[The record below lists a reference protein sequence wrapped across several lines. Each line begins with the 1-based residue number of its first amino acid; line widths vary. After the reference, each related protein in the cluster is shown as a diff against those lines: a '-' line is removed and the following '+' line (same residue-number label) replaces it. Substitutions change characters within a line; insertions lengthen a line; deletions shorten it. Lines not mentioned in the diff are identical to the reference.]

1 MKSINY
7 CEVRMNVRVRKHK
20 VDTKRLCKLLRD
32 NRGGYNN
39 QEIADALNV
48 SLTKAEHWFRQD
60 KYFSIP
66 EPSIWFDLKNLL
78 GIETDEFDKPIMEF
92 EEKPNVFEKGDRVY
106 FTDMCSPTILIS
118 NDLRI
123 IEVTNGNNSDW

>member
-7 CEVRMNVRVRKHK
+7 CEVRTNVRVRKHE
-20 VDTKRLCKLLRD
+20 VDTKSLCKLLRD
-32 NRGGYNN
+32 SKGGHNN

-48 SLTKAEHWFRQD
+48 PLTKAEHWFRQD

-78 GIETDEFDKPIMEF
+78 GIETNEFDKPIMEF

-106 FTDMCSPTILIS
+106 FTDMCSPTILVGD
-118 NDLRI
+118 NPTI
-123 IEVTNGNNSDW
+123 IEVTKWK